1 VVNKNEFYNMKYY
14 SYVIYSQIS
23 GAFYYGYFDDLE
35 KVLEMH
41 NSNQISPTRDRGPWV
56 LMYSE
61 SFETRL
67 KAIRQVSFYRSVK
80 GQRFLKNMLNF

>member
-1 VVNKNEFYNMKYY
+1 MKYY
-14 SYVIYSQIS
+14 SYVIYSHTS
-23 GAFYYGYFDDLE
+23 GAFYHGYFEDLE

-41 NSNQISPTRDRGPWV
+41 NSNLISPTKERGPWV

>member
-1 VVNKNEFYNMKYY
+1 MKYY
-14 SYVIYSQIS
+14 SYVIYSQTS
-23 GAFYYGYFDDLE
+23 GAFYHGYFEDLE

-41 NSNQISPTRDRGPWV
+41 NSNLISPTKERGPWV